1 MSLETTRTN
10 TEFLIPFGETLLC
23 LGQAFLTPK
32 ETERATA
39 LRDDLVPDLA
49 ALREETRVPDS
60 RELEALGSALRDTAD
75 AEGGLLRVYSRL
87 FLAPPFPA
95 PLNAGI
101 QLDGALMGQSTVEME
116 RFYQRHGLTRDREFR
131 DLPDHLALQL
141 QFVAF
146 LHAKAAEADDAEER
160 AAIAGDAR
168 YFVRKLILA
177 WFPKWLEQ
185 LDEAVTHLPT
195 AQAWRQLARVTR
207 DVLEADVAHLEALA
221 PEVQHAEAVAKP
233 SLEEALG
240 ARMDPERSLE
250 APASCRVCGQEF
262 AMGRDMVFM
271 LQQLQARGL
280 ETEHLEACPDCR
292 AGEMGLSETK
302 GELPAAVSKHV

>member
-1 MSLETTRTN
+1 MNLEATQ
-10 TEFLIPFGETLLC
+10 TETDFLVPFGETLLC

-32 ETERATA
+32 ESERANA
-39 LRDDLVPDLA
+39 LRDDLVPDLE
-49 ALREETRVPDS
+49 ALREATGVPAAG
-60 RELEALGSALRDTAD
+60 ALDALASALRSTAD

-146 LHAKAAEADDAEER
+146 LHAKAAETEDREEC

-168 YFVRKLILA
+168 YFVRQLMLS
-177 WFPKWLEQ
+177 WFPGWLEQ

-195 AQAWRQLARVTR
+195 AEAWRQLGRVTR
-207 DVLEADVAHLEALA
+207 DVLEADVVYLEALA
-221 PEVQHAEAVAKP
+221 PEVHAETAARP
-233 SLEEALG
+233 SLEEALD
-240 ARMDPERSLE
+240 ARMAPERSLE
-250 APASCRVCGQEF
+250 APAACRVCGKEF

-292 AGEMGLSETK
+292 AGEMGLSETTV
-302 GELPAAVSKHV
+302 ELPAAVSKHV

>member
-32 ETERATA
+32 ESERATA
-39 LRDDLVPDLA
+39 LRDDLVPDLE
-49 ALREETRVPDS
+49 ALREQTGVPAAG
-60 RELEALGSALRDTAD
+60 ELHALASALRSTAD

-101 QLDGALMGQSTVEME
+101 QMDGALMGQSTVEME

-146 LHAKAAEADDAEER
+146 LHAKAAETEDPEER
-160 AAIAGDAR
+160 GAIAGDAR
-168 YFVRKLILA
+168 YFVRQLMLS
-177 WFPKWLEQ
+177 WFPEWLKQ
-185 LDEAVTHLPT
+185 LDEAVAHLPT
-195 AQAWRQLARVTR
+195 ADAWRQLGRVTR

-221 PEVQHAEAVAKP
+221 PEVHAETVARP
-233 SLEEALG
+233 TLEEALD
-240 ARMDPERSLE
+240 ARMAPERSLE
-250 APASCRVCGQEF
+250 APAACRVCGKEF

-292 AGEMGLSETK
+292 AGEMGLSATTV
-302 GELPAAVSKHV
+302 ELPAAVSKHV